1 MVTKVAKNEYG
12 GPSESIV
19 SHMVSHAQVQHLPVS
34 SMIGTQPS
42 QCEIEA
48 HFGAGGRAIRV
59 LTIDDLGI

>member
-1 MVTKVAKNEYG
+1 
-12 GPSESIV
+12 
-19 SHMVSHAQVQHLPVS
+19 MVSHAQVQHLPVS